1 MCGDFR
7 EVKCVDGSVRLVLK
21 NLEKIPKIFGQYV
34 PEWQFKLNG
43 VLKATQETITANV
56 GTELGKKATKLY
68 DEVDQLNS
76 RSISLFTMGYIQ
88 FTTNPCSNDKKLDET
103 ISKINEMINR
113 LSEIQLE
120 VEHMNQQ
127 PAEQEPLEAKLE
139 KIDTLES
146 KITSIDDQF
155 DSQIFSLFGVPIE

>member
-1 MCGDFR
+1 MGGDFR
-7 EVKCVDGSVRLVLK
+7 EVKCADGSIRLVLK
-21 NLEKIPKIFGQYV
+21 NLEKIPKIFGQFV

-43 VLKATQETITANV
+43 VLKATQETIAANA

-68 DEVDQLNS
+68 DEIDQLNS
-76 RSISLFTMGYIQ
+76 RSISLFTMGYMQ

-120 VEHMNQQ
+120 VENMNQQ
-127 PAEQEPLEAKLE
+127 PIDLELPE
-139 KIDTLES
+139 VNIQKIDSLES
-146 KITSIDDQF
+146 KIISMDDQL
-155 DSQIFSLFGVPIE
+155 DSQIFSFGASIE